1 MGPNG
6 TVPIRPVVIDT
17 REQTPWTFP
26 DKIKTIRRGIHFGDY
41 TLDGLDEIVAIE
53 RKSPMDM
60 IGCVGQSRDRFEKH
74 LYGLADRP
82 FAHVII
88 ECSLSVL
95 CSICEQKTS
104 VGVSSL
110 MGSIVSWSE
119 ATGVHFWTPDDRR
132 FATALALRILATAER
147 KWDQKLGEVGS
158 GLDTPLHLVG
168 ESGSLLS
175 QAVQEYRGGSTLP
188 PR

>member
-60 IGCVGQSRDRFEKH
+60 IGCVGRSRSRFEDH
-74 LYGLADRP
+74 LYGLADLP
-82 FAHVII
+82 FAHVIV
-88 ECSLSVL
+88 ECSMAEL
-95 CSICEQKTS
+95 CRACRTTG
-104 VGVSSL
+104 VDVSSM
-110 MGSIVSWSE
+110 MGTIVSWQA

-132 FATALALRILATAER
+132 FATALALRILAKAESQVER
-147 KWDQKLGEVGS
+147 K
-158 GLDTPLHLVG
+158 LDVVLASKRDPLHMVG
-168 ESGSLLS
+168 ESS
-175 QAVQEYRGGSTLP
+175 RLP
-188 PR
+188 NSGC